1 MKRGGSTWINAALL
15 ASLIFSATVVADET
29 RVIQLRNRSAAEMM
43 PLIRALLGPN
53 DAVSGTDYRLIV
65 RTSDQN
71 FREIEKLLAQL
82 DTARR
87 QLRISVRQTVA
98 QERDD
103 TNIGVSGE
111 IKTDNARMRIPRQ
124 TPPDNRGVTIRR
136 DGVQLETQQTRTT
149 SSSSTSQFVSTLDGM
164 PAFIRVG
171 QSVPHVQQV
180 LALTGKQ
187 QLVLAQG
194 VSFHDIVTGFDV
206 TPHVQGDNV
215 QLQITPRLSRLTNPT
230 TSLVNFQEYSTTV
243 VVKPGD
249 WVDIGGLSG
258 NGQEVRRAIL
268 SSASSHTGERRTIL
282 LKVE

>member
-1 MKRGGSTWINAALL
+1 MKRGGSTWTSLALL
-15 ASLIFSATVVADET
+15 ASLLFSTPAVADET

-43 PLIRALLGPN
+43 PLIRPLLGPN
-53 DAVSGTDYRLIV
+53 DAVSGADYRLIV
-65 RTSDQN
+65 RTSNQN
-71 FREIEKLLAQL
+71 FREIEKLVAQL

-98 QERDD
+98 QEREN
-103 TNIGVSGE
+103 TNVGISGE
-111 IKTDNARMRIPRQ
+111 IKNDNVRIQIPRQ
-124 TPPDNRGVTIRR
+124 TPPENRGVVIRR

-164 PAFIRVG
+164 PAFVRVG
-171 QSVPHVQQV
+171 QSVPHVQQI

-194 VSFHDIVTGFDV
+194 VSFHDVITGFDV
-206 TPHVQGDNV
+206 TPYVQGDNV
-215 QLQITPRLSRLTNPT
+215 RLQITPRLSRLTNPT
-230 TSLVNFQEYSTTV
+230 TDLVNFQEYSTTV

-282 LKVE
+282 IKVE